1 MIYRFTI
8 ISDEVDDFV
17 REIQIDPEATFFDFH
32 EAILKSV
39 GYTNDQMTSFF
50 ICDDDWEKEKEITL
64 EEMDDNPEMD
74 SWVMKDTT
82 ISELVEDE
90 KQKLLYVFDYM
101 TERCFF
107 IELSEII
114 TGKEMTGAKCTKK
127 SGDAPKQTIDFEEM
141 AAASSSLDL
150 DENFY
155 GDQDFDMEDFDDGT
169 AVGAGA
175 ACVFDD
181 CPFEHPVRD
190 DTSLAVALCPELQ
203 SRAGYD
209 FPFESLARFLRR
221 LFREDGILAVAV
233 AKTGCE

>member
-17 REIQIDPEATFFDFH
+17 REIQIDPEATFYDFH
-32 EAILKSV
+32 EAILKSA

-64 EEMDDNPEMD
+64 
-74 SWVMKDTT
+74 
-82 ISELVEDE
+82 SELVEDE

-114 TGKEMTGAKCTKK
+114 TGKEMKGAKCTKK
-127 SGDAPKQTIDFEEM
+127 AGEAPKQTVDFEEM
-141 AAASSSLDL
+141 AAAGGSLDL

-155 GDQDFDMEDFDDGT
+155 GDQDFDMEDFDKEGFGGLDE
-169 AVGAGA
+169 AGNS
-175 ACVFDD
+175 
-181 CPFEHPVRD
+181 FE
-190 DTSLAVALCPELQ
+190 EEK
-203 SRAGYD
+203 Y
-209 FPFESLARFLRR
+209 
-221 LFREDGILAVAV
+221 
-233 AKTGCE
+233 